1 MLLKTFTSLLFF
13 VLLIG
18 SVNAQTSLGLRVLAG
33 ASSLTSPADDLP
45 YNIGRHTS
53 VNGTTFGVVVER
65 NLGFHFSLRSGLQQS
80 QRGTTLEQGT
90 VPKLLGAVVPRDYEA
105 QIRMNYLEV
114 PLALKFRVP
123 VAEGQVELYGWGGA
137 TAGYAL
143 GGSIRS
149 RSATS
154 LNFQL
159 VTEKLDMATYAF
171 PRFHLGY
178 TGGMGFGLNLGETL
192 QFRLEAEYNRSMKE
206 DAMISSE
213 SGKHGYQLLHFG
225 AGMVFQL

>member
-1 MLLKTFTSLLFF
+1 MLTKTFTFLLFLVF
-13 VLLIG
+13 FAGPL
-18 SVNAQTSLGLRVLAG
+18 SAQTTIGLKVLAG
-33 ASSLTSPADDLP
+33 ASSLTSSADALPA
-45 YNIGRHTS
+45 NIGRHKS

-65 NLGFHFSLRSGLQQS
+65 NLGYHISLRSGFQQS
-80 QRGTTLEQGT
+80 QRGLTLQQGS
-90 VPKLLGAVVPRDYEA
+90 VPKLLGAAVPRDYEA

-114 PLALKFRVP
+114 PLALKFRLP

-143 GGSIRS
+143 AGSIRS

-154 LNFQL
+154 MNFQL
-159 VTEKLDMATYAF
+159 TTAKLDMANYAF

-178 TGGMGFGLNLGETL
+178 TGGLGFGLNLGETL
-192 QFRLEAEYNRSMKE
+192 QFRLEAEYNRSARDE
-206 DAMISSE
+206 AMISSE

-225 AGMVFQL
+225 AGMVFRL